1 MLPTYMLPSR
11 WRSFDAFPMNA
22 NGKVDRRALKESVRG
37 RERVIEDAH
46 DNIERVSRF
55 MLDVMHVEV
64 DSIDTDLIET
74 GVIDSLALV
83 ELIFQIE
90 QEFGI
95 AIQLDEVSVER
106 FRTVKG
112 IAELLTSLGAAG
124 D

>member
-1 MLPTYMLPSR
+1 MT
-11 WRSFDAFPMNA
+11 
-22 NGKVDRRALKESVRG
+22 KQVD
-37 RERVIEDAH
+37 
-46 DNIERVSRF
+46 DNIERVRSL
-55 MLDVMHVEV
+55 MLHAMHIEV

-83 ELIFQIE
+83 ELIFQVE
-90 QEFGI
+90 KELGI
-95 AIQLDEVSVER
+95 SIRLDEVSVEP

>member
-1 MLPTYMLPSR
+1 
-11 WRSFDAFPMNA
+11 
-22 NGKVDRRALKESVRG
+22 
-37 RERVIEDAH
+37 VIEGAG
-46 DNIERVSRF
+46 DNIERVRRL

-64 DSIDTDLIET
+64 ESIDTDLIDT

-90 QEFGI
+90 REFGI

-106 FRTVKG
+106 FRTVGG
-112 IAELLTSLGAAG
+112 IADLLTSLGATG